1 MARKKRKVPGLN
13 GSSLADISFILL
25 IFFLITTSMDT
36 DTGLVRRLPPP
47 PDPNQMEED
56 VKVKGRNVLVVSVN
70 MNNEI
75 MYYYG
80 DESKRVTV
88 MDVKPEELR
97 AIAKEFIAN
106 PENKANM
113 PEFHPA
119 DPPLPLLGAYPV
131 TKNHIISVQ
140 TDRATKYEV
149 YFQIQNEL
157 MAAYNELREE
167 FSREKFGKYYR
178 HLDPESD
185 EALAV
190 RGVYPLKISE
200 AEPKKYGGN

>member
-1 MARKKRKVPGLN
+1 MAKKKRKVPGLN

-36 DTGLVRRLPPP
+36 DSGLVRRLPPP

-80 DESKRVTV
+80 DESKRVTM
-88 MDVKPEELR
+88 MDVKPEDLR

-106 PENKANM
+106 PENKPNM

-140 TDRATKYEV
+140 TDRSTSYEV

-157 MAAYNELREE
+157 MAAYNELRDE

>member
-1 MARKKRKVPGLN
+1 MAKKKRKVPGLN

-47 PDPNQMEED
+47 PDPNQQEED

-80 DESKRVTV
+80 DESKRVTKT
-88 MDVKPEELR
+88 DVKPEDLR
-97 AIAKEFIAN
+97 EIAKEFIAN

-119 DPPLPLLGAYPV
+119 DPPLPILGAYPV

-140 TDRATKYEV
+140 TDRGTPYEV
-149 YFQIQNEL
+149 YFQVQNEL
-157 MAAYNELREE
+157 VAAYNELRNDL
-167 FSREKFGKYYR
+167 SKAKFGRPYDALNNEQQVAIRAYY
-178 HLDPESD
+178 PQ
-185 EALAV
+185 
-190 RGVYPLKISE
+190 KISE
-200 AEPKKYGGN
+200 AEPKNYGGTN